1 MGKNDQIEGQM
12 SLFDFLEAP
21 SAAVEAPKEQQL
33 RKNIPWPCRECKWY
47 DGCCCEY
54 DKKPEQYGE
63 CNLFVSRTPNFD
75 TMSIEE
81 AVKMVEEGTGLKFKP
96 TDWSPNGEQEYE
108 AKVGKSKVSIHFS
121 HYAEG
126 IHGAR
131 RHLGLSIQHSTGGFG
146 SPCDS
151 IEEVIEQ
158 INKRQ
163 RRADQEKKR
172 IDESFRPKDEEAYG
186 ERVDKPVCKH
196 SEHTCNKEELWKVAE
211 DIGEDCPKSCCRACS
226 NENCGARCNG
236 APKDKPI
243 EKYGVTWQ
251 PISIKPTQD
260 KPMEILG
267 CYKYNNKENWSC
279 CPAALIDGDIVA
291 RDVPIDIPTPEWKY
305 WRYKEQTK
313 ACADC
318 INWFEEGCI
327 INNNFSRY
335 HKYDADWASLPKCEH
350 KSRFYPKSMSRCENK
365 ENCDDY
371 PIHCKGECFW
381 CHRNPNLSGDNCLN
395 CRKYKIECFPEHATV
410 HGKCEKYKVIP
421 DFYRVMRCQLCKYWS
436 CSTEQPPAGWGI
448 DGFCSLARNKTQAH
462 SGCTYFEREG
472 DTNGDREIQTD
483 RSELLHTAE
492 EEI

>member
-33 RKNIPWPCRECKWY
+33 RINIPWPCRECKWH

-54 DKKPEQYGE
+54 DKKPEQHGE

-108 AKVGKSKVSIHFS
+108 AKIGKTKVQIHFS

-126 IHGAR
+126 INGAR

-151 IEEVIEQ
+151 VEEVIEQ

-163 RRADQEKKR
+163 RRADQENKR

-186 ERVDKPVCKH
+186 ERVEKPICKH

-211 DIGEDCPKSCCRACS
+211 DIGENCPKSCCRACE

-236 APKDKPI
+236 APKTSRLEKMI
-243 EKYGVTWQ
+243 EAQ
-251 PISIKPTQD
+251 A
-260 KPMEILG
+260 
-267 CYKYNNKENWSC
+267 KESKSC
-279 CPAALIDGDIVA
+279 
-291 RDVPIDIPTPEWKY
+291 W
-305 WRYKEQTK
+305 
-313 ACADC
+313 DC
-318 INWFEEGCI
+318 INWIDNGCS
-327 INNNFSRY
+327 INNDYARY
-335 HKYDADWASLPKCEH
+335 HKYDNERASLPRCENRN
-350 KSRFYPKSMSRCENK
+350 RFYPKSMSLCENK

-371 PIHCKGECFW
+371 PAHCKGECFW

-395 CRKYKIECFPEHATV
+395 CRKYKIECFPEHAAV

-436 CSTEQPPAGWGI
+436 VSTEQPPAGWGVK
-448 DGFCSLARNKTQAH
+448 GYCKLEESETNAA
-462 SGCTYFEREG
+462 SGCCYFEKGETK
-472 DTNGDREIQTD
+472 DEQVV
-483 RSELLHTAE
+483 EEAE
-492 EEI
+492 

>member
-21 SAAVEAPKEQQL
+21 VAAVEAPKEQQL
-33 RKNIPWPCRECKWY
+33 RKNIPWPYRECKWY

-54 DKKPEQYGE
+54 DKKPEQHGE

-151 IEEVIEQ
+151 VEEVIEQ

-172 IDESFRPKDEEAYG
+172 IDESFQPKDEEVYG
-186 ERVDKPVCKH
+186 ERVDKPICKH

-211 DIGEDCPKSCCRACS
+211 DIGEDCPKSC
-226 NENCGARCNG
+226 GARCNG
-236 APKDKPI
+236 APK
-243 EKYGVTWQ
+243 T
-251 PISIKPTQD
+251 
-260 KPMEILG
+260 
-267 CYKYNNKENWSC
+267 NK
-279 CPAALIDGDIVA
+279 
-291 RDVPIDIPTPEWKY
+291 
-305 WRYKEQTK
+305 KETTK

-327 INNNFSRY
+327 INNNFAKY
-335 HKYDADWASLPKCEH
+335 HKYDDWFALPKCETWSH
-350 KSRFYPKSMSRCENK
+350 NLYFPKSMSLCENK
-365 ENCDDY
+365 DNCDDY
-371 PIHCKGECFW
+371 PIHCKGQCFW
-381 CHRNPNLSGDNCLN
+381 CHKNPNLSGDNCLN
-395 CRKYKIECFPEHATV
+395 CRKYKIECFPEHAAV
-410 HGKCEKYKVIP
+410 HGTCEKYKVVP
-421 DFYRVMRCQLCKYWS
+421 EFYHLHRCQLCKHWS
-436 CSTEQPPAGWGI
+436 CSTEQPPAGWGT
-448 DGFCSLARNKTQAH
+448 DGWCSLEKNKTQSH
-462 SGCTYFEREG
+462 SGCCYFEKEG
-472 DTNGDREIQTD
+472 ETNGDREIQTD
-483 RSELLHTAE
+483 RPELLHTAK

>member
-12 SLFDFLEAP
+12 SLFDFIEAP
-21 SAAVEAPKEQQL
+21 IAAVEAPKEQQL

-108 AKVGKSKVSIHFS
+108 AKVGKTKVDIHFS

-151 IEEVIEQ
+151 VEEVIEQ

-163 RRADQEKKR
+163 RRADQENKR
-172 IDESFRPKDEEAYG
+172 IDESFRPKDEESYG
-186 ERVDKPVCKH
+186 ERVEKPICKH

-211 DIGEDCPKSCCRACS
+211 DIGENCPKSCCRACE

-236 APKDKPI
+236 APKTSRLEKMI
-243 EKYGVTWQ
+243 EAQ
-251 PISIKPTQD
+251 A
-260 KPMEILG
+260 
-267 CYKYNNKENWSC
+267 KESKSC
-279 CPAALIDGDIVA
+279 
-291 RDVPIDIPTPEWKY
+291 W
-305 WRYKEQTK
+305 
-313 ACADC
+313 DC
-318 INWFEEGCI
+318 INWIDNGCS
-327 INNNFSRY
+327 INNDYARY
-335 HKYDADWASLPKCEH
+335 HKYDNERASLPRCENRN
-350 KSRFYPKSMSRCENK
+350 RFYPKSMSLCENK
-365 ENCDDY
+365 EDCDDY
-371 PIHCKGECFW
+371 PTHCKGECFW

-395 CRKYKIECFPEHATV
+395 CRKYKIECFPEHAAV
-410 HGKCEKYKVIP
+410 HGKCEKYKAVP

-462 SGCTYFEREG
+462 SGCCYFEREEQQQERNL
-472 DTNGDREIQTD
+472 T
-483 RSELLHTAE
+483 
-492 EEI
+492 

>member
-21 SAAVEAPKEQQL
+21 VAAVEAPKEQQL

-63 CNLFVSRTPNFD
+63 CNLFVSRTPNFN

-81 AVKMVEEGTGLKFKP
+81 AVQMVEEGTGLKFKP
-96 TDWSPNGEQEYE
+96 TDWSTNGEQEYE

-126 IHGAR
+126 IYGAR

-151 IEEVIEQ
+151 VEEVIEQ

-186 ERVDKPVCKH
+186 ERVDKPICKH

-226 NENCGARCNG
+226 REDCGARCNG
-236 APKDKPI
+236 APKLSRI
-243 EKYGVTWQ
+243 EKMVQ
-251 PISIKPTQD
+251 AQADNSKN
-260 KPMEILG
+260 
-267 CYKYNNKENWSC
+267 CEN
-279 CPAALIDGDIVA
+279 
-291 RDVPIDIPTPEWKY
+291 
-305 WRYKEQTK
+305 
-313 ACADC
+313 C
-318 INWFEEGCI
+318 INWIEDSCL
-327 INNNFSRY
+327 INSEYERY
-335 HKYDADWASLPKCEH
+335 HKYDGERASLPKCENRNKFH
-350 KSRFYPKSMSRCENK
+350 PKSMSLCENK
-365 ENCDDY
+365 EDCDDY

-381 CHRNPNLSGDNCLN
+381 CHRNHELTGDNCLN
-395 CRKYKIECFPEHATV
+395 CRKYKIECFPEHAAV
-410 HGKCEKYKVIP
+410 HGKCEKYKVVP

-448 DGFCSLARNKTQAH
+448 DGFCSLVRNKTQAH
-462 SGCTYFEREG
+462 SGCCYFEREG
-472 DTNGDREIQTD
+472 DKDGDREVQTD